1 MNQESEN
8 YHILTIVW
16 SSIDRHGLVRIDF
29 EGGLTFGMSHKSLL
43 QRFGID
49 WQNLNIGQQL
59 VITGKEGNSVDG
71 LYGIGTIGNM
81 WVCAV
86 E

>member
-8 YHILTIVW
+8 YHTLTIARV
-16 SSIDRHGLVRIDF
+16 SIDRHGLVMIDF
-29 EGGLTFGMSHKSLL
+29 EGGLTFGMSHESLL

-49 WQNLNIGQQL
+49 WQNLNIGQRL
-59 VITGKEGNSVDG
+59 AITGKEGNSVDD
-71 LYGIGTIGNM
+71 LCGIGTIGDM